1 MYLPIVV
8 QGYSPVAVEVA
19 TMHVLAIIGQ
29 KGGNGKTTTALG
41 IAVEAV
47 SAGRSV
53 AVIDLD
59 PQTTAANWSDRRGQD
74 APSVVSCQVSRLSQV
89 LEAAAKGGADFAIID
104 TPGKSTDA
112 LIAAAKAA
120 DFVLMP
126 IQPQLYDIETLGSLK
141 DVLTL
146 AGNPPSA
153 VLVNRAPIQGKRH
166 IETQEAAT
174 EQGFTVCPVVIF
186 GRAAHGDA
194 GNIGQSAAEFEP
206 KGKAAQ
212 EMSDLYSYIAIALKG
227 GQHEEK
233 RINRRA

>member
-1 MYLPIVV
+1 M
-8 QGYSPVAVEVA
+8 Q
-19 TMHVLAIIGQ
+19 VLAIIGQ

-41 IAVEAV
+41 LAVAA
-47 SAGRSV
+47 SLAARDV

-59 PQTTAANWSDRRGQD
+59 PQTTAANWSDRRGKERP
-74 APSVVSCQVSRLSQV
+74 AIVSCQVSRLAQV
-89 LEAAAKGGADFAIID
+89 LEAAAKGGADLAIID

-126 IQPQLYDIETLGSLK
+126 LQPQLYDIETLGSLK

-146 AGNPPSA
+146 AGNPPAA

-174 EQGFTVCPVVIF
+174 AQGFTVCPIVIF
-186 GRAAHGDA
+186 ARAAHGDA
-194 GNIGQSAAEFEP
+194 GNIGQAAAEYDP
-206 KGKAAQ
+206 TGKAAQ
-212 EMSDLYSYIAIALKG
+212 EMKDLYAYIAIALKKG
-227 GQHEEK
+227 KHEEK
-233 RINRRA
+233 RISRRA